1 MTPKML
7 ALVSLVAVL
16 FSMTLFMM
24 SSLPLLILKHDTPM
38 DGRFIQ
44 AVFNLYYQA
53 VFNLYYQA
61 VMLTSVVAA
70 CSYAL
75 IGQPL
80 VGVGLSL
87 VAALAFGLRRWVTAR
102 MEFLRARIEAG
113 EAAAIRKFRQLH
125 GAGMAVN
132 VAQLVSIV
140 WSMTLFTR

>member
-38 DGRFIQ
+38 DGRFI
-44 AVFNLYYQA
+44 QA

>member
-53 VFNLYYQA
+53 V
-61 VMLTSVVAA
+61 MLTSVVAA
-70 CSYAL
+70 WSYAL

-80 VGVGLSL
+80 VSVGLSL

-102 MEFLRARIEAG
+102 MELLRARIEAG